1 MRRVGLV
8 VLVVVVLGMV
18 VIVLRGRCDEGED
31 VVEFPY
37 TVEIAPGN
45 YLFVDGHE
53 FHGEVVCTWEPG
65 DSVRIEGIPVLPSR
79 PVPRRERS
87 EAELMEK
94 YGDDAFML
102 ECIGRGMTWKE
113 ALREKELRRRHSGVP
128 FVEKEVDKGATW
140 HEAVNAYNR
149 EVDKVIDGVDMAYWE
164 ALVAGGSKT
173 EAMQAALDSLDR
185 SLLDPAAEVKA
196 SESGMSIQFEGRPGR
211 ISFFFPDK
219 PPWEMPTLEELQRVT
234 PKKAQGLAR
243 SLARTMK
250 GYTGTWMVVISS
262 QVGEMTFAGRAV
274 SKALKQIEEGEK
286 GRLTTGPLPE
296 RELKLILSVREVK
309 IDESDE

>member
-1 MRRVGLV
+1 
-8 VLVVVVLGMV
+8 
-18 VIVLRGRCDEGED
+18 

-37 TVEIAPGN
+37 TLEIAPGN

-53 FHGEVVCTWEPG
+53 FHGEVVCTWEAG

-79 PVPRRERS
+79 PAPRRERS
-87 EAELMEK
+87 ESELMEK

-102 ECIGRGMTWKE
+102 ERVGEGMTWSG
-113 ALREKELRRRHSGVP
+113 ALREKELWKSYRSNPYISGR
-128 FVEKEVDKGATW
+128 VDEGMTW
-140 HEAVNAYNR
+140 DEAVGEYFRRLEETGDLANR
-149 EVDKVIDGVDMAYWE
+149 AYWKVLE
-164 ALVAGGSKT
+164 ATGSK
-173 EAMQAALDSLDR
+173 ERAAAAALDSLDR
-185 SLLDPAAEVKA
+185 TLLDPTFEPEVA
-196 SESGMSIQFEGRPGR
+196 TTGMALRFVGQEELKMAFTY
-211 ISFFFPDK
+211 K

-243 SLARTMK
+243 SLALTLGRQE
-250 GYTGTWMVVISS
+250 GTWMKVISS
-262 QVGEMTFAGRAV
+262 QVGKMTFAGRAV

-296 RELKLILSVREVK
+296 RELKLILSVRGVK

>member
-8 VLVVVVLGMV
+8 VLVVVVLGV

-53 FHGEVVCTWEPG
+53 FHGEVVCTWEAG

-87 EAELMEK
+87 ESELMEK

-102 ECIGRGMTWKE
+102 ERVGEGMMWKE
-113 ALREKELRRRHSGVP
+113 ALREKELMQRYRGVP

-234 PKKAQGLAR
+234 PKKASYIIR
-243 SLARTMK
+243 S
-250 GYTGTWMVVISS
+250 ISS
-262 QVGEMTFAGRAV
+262 CTSQTRTACMQLVSRTAHISLYGGSVTKAV
-274 SKALKQIEEGEK
+274 KQIAESK
-286 GRLTTGPLPE
+286 GGTISDGPIPE
-296 RELKLILSVREVK
+296 REMKRILSARGVK
-309 IDESDE
+309 INETDE